1 MPSISHSLKSDKS
14 KIFRTPPL
22 SFLAMET
29 SPDSDSNVPDRHS
42 MEMSVI
48 NGLKNLKDFQREI
61 TLLNI
66 EKLSWVRQPQKVQ
79 RKKGPNFKF

>member
-1 MPSISHSLKSDKS
+1 
-14 KIFRTPPL
+14 
-22 SFLAMET
+22 MET

-48 NGLKNLKDFQREI
+48 NGLKNLKDFRGEI

-66 EKLSWVRQPQKVQ
+66 ENSPGPNHRKCKERKVQ
-79 RKKGPNFKF
+79 TSSFDELFNLFGR

>member
-1 MPSISHSLKSDKS
+1 
-14 KIFRTPPL
+14 
-22 SFLAMET
+22 
-29 SPDSDSNVPDRHS
+29 

-66 EKLSWVRQPQKVQ
+66 EKLLGQTTTESAKKERSKLQVLMICLIFLDVKVVTIFLFGH
-79 RKKGPNFKF
+79 RL